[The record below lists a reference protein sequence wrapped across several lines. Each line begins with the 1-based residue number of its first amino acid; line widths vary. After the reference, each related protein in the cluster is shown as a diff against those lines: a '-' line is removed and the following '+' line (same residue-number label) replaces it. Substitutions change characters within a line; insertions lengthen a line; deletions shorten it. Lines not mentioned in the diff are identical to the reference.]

1 MLGELAGQ
9 GAKNYLYLDPAT
21 EEASEFDC
29 NAEQA
34 MEYLGIKRSRL
45 TQISGNQLPCARIKV
60 DRYIRPMYR
69 WSDVQSYRERL
80 QLSVSYSK
88 SKQEVHEASSELTR
102 IASDFAT
109 TLANHRQLHEQTME
123 QQGQKTEAMVGKVM
137 ARMQQLES
145 TLTEVLTACKQN
157 RQALKLAGE
166 FMANSSRPLPSAYL
180 PKYQA
185 GAGLAKIPPGTAISP
200 RRPFNL
206 VNRGWASAPS
216 YDGQAAAVM
225 GRGVLA
231 PLPPPFYDYW
241 GPLGHHPR

>member
-1 MLGELAGQ
+1 MMGELAGQ

-21 EEASEFDC
+21 DEASEFDC

-69 WSDVQSYRERL
+69 WSDVRSYRERL

-102 IASDFAT
+102 IASDFAG
-109 TLANHRQLHEQTME
+109 TLADHRQLHKQAMD
-123 QQGQKTEAMVGKVM
+123 QQAQKTEAELGKIM
-137 ARMQQLES
+137 ARIEQLAS
-145 TLTEVLTACKQN
+145 TLIEIRTACEQN
-157 RQALKLAGE
+157 RQAILQLAAEG
-166 FMANSSRPLPSAYL
+166 MANTSRPCSSAYL

-185 GAGLAKIPPGTAISP
+185 GAVGSLRPKVSPSLTSP
-200 RRPFNL
+200 RHGLRRAW
-206 VNRGWASAPS
+206 VSAPS
-216 YDGQAAAVM
+216 YDGKAAAVRSSR
-225 GRGVLA
+225 RGHFRSS
-231 PLPPPFYDYW
+231 PLPSFYDYR
-241 GPLGHHPR
+241 L